1 MTLSSA
7 GQRDRQDD
15 GQADGQGGRRRA
27 IGPIGA
33 WARVSVGLLLMG
45 IAFLSLLLS
54 SGSWLPPIALGLAG
68 FPALLLGLQWLRALR
83 DPSRF
88 QATGPLGTTLNMLL
102 FAALFLTPWYARP
115 LSATSDAAL
124 VFYGGS
130 MLLAALRGYGGC
142 EVLAFSNW
150 LLRRDDQV
158 GCLVFAPIDRLERR
172 RRR

>member
-1 MTLSSA
+1 MTHH
-7 GQRDRQDD
+7 
-15 GQADGQGGRRRA
+15 DGQGDRGRA

-33 WARVSVGLLLMG
+33 GARVGVGLVLMG
-45 IAFLSLLLS
+45 IVFLSLLT
-54 SGSWLPPIALGLAG
+54 SGSWLPPLALGLVG
-68 FPALLLGLQWLRALR
+68 FPALLLASQWLRAFR
-83 DPSRF
+83 DPSRL
-88 QATGPLGTTLNMLL
+88 QATGPLGTALNMLL

-115 LSATSDAAL
+115 LSVTSDAAL

-150 LLRRDDQV
+150 VLRRDDQV

-172 RRR
+172 RRL